1 MAFFIT
7 IFIIFLCAFT
17 MQLGN
22 AADNNF
28 NTYYSYLWGSDHF
41 SVDPQGTEVQ
51 LKLDRSSGAGFRS
64 KLEYGSG
71 LFHIR
76 IKIPDKKTGGLTS
89 APDNQA
95 PGNHFE
101 LDFEFPGTNGSM
113 ITNVFDNDSG
123 HREQKFQLWFDPSKD
138 FHTYEILWNPH
149 QIVFFVDNIPIRV
162 FKNNMAQGITYPSTP
177 MHIEASIWD
186 AEAWAG
192 PVDWAQAPFIAHY
205 QDFGFNACPG
215 DVSKCG
221 SQQYFWNGPNYW
233 ELSPAQKQQMEDY
246 RGKYITY
253 DYCNDH
259 SNRKKE
265 CSFNV

>member
-1 MAFFIT
+1 
-7 IFIIFLCAFT
+7 
-17 MQLGN
+17 MQAN

-51 LKLDRSSGAGFRS
+51 LKLDTWIGAGFRS

-76 IKIPDKKTGGLTS
+76 IKIPDKKTGGVLTNFYLTS

-162 FKNNMAQGITYPSTP
+162 FKNNMAQGITYPSRP
-177 MHIEASIWD
+177 MHIEASIWN

-205 QDFGFNACPG
+205 QDFGFNACPAKG
-215 DVSKCG
+215 SDISQCG
-221 SQQYFWNGPNYW
+221 SDKYFWNRPNYRK
-233 ELSPAQKQQMEDY
+233 LSAKDKQQMDY
-246 RGKYITY
+246 YRKKYISY
-253 DYCNDH
+253 DYCRQP
-259 SNRKKE
+259 STAKKE
-265 CSFNV
+265 CSLNN